1 MLSRRAL
8 LQGAVAAPAACTA
21 HDAGTTGRPIAPQ
34 PMSYAQAWLIER
46 PRRLLFVSGQVPV
59 DDDGDVP
66 EAFGD
71 QCRLVWTRIEAQL
84 QAAGMT
90 LRDILKITTYLADRR
105 DRAENTRIRHAVLGA
120 HAPALTVVIA
130 DIFDDAWRLEIEV
143 IAGQ

>member
-8 LQGAVAAPAACTA
+8 LQGAAAASVACTP
-21 HDAGTTGRPIAPQ
+21 HDAGAASRAIAPQ
-34 PMSYAQAWLIER
+34 PMSYAQAWLIES

-59 DDDGDVP
+59 DDDGHVP
-66 EAFGD
+66 AAFGD

-84 QAAGMT
+84 QTAGMT

-105 DRAENTRIRHAVLGA
+105 DRGENTQIRHAVLGS
-120 HAPALTVVIA
+120 HAPAITVVIA
-130 DIFDDAWRLEIEV
+130 DIFDEAWLLEIEV